1 LREPP
6 ALDHKVQQVKT
17 MAVPKRIRRPLGD
30 MGHFLCPLLGT
41 CLAYKELQKIA
52 RSFKYQ
58 GETTPYNLHTW
69 LINACQKAP
78 AVAKYVQKY
87 LTGKY
92 RVTMKLIDEFE
103 AKDLEQ
109 AWDEAVRDGQV
120 AGAFWAIMT
129 RLDMTPE
136 IIERVFGEVHMMSH
150 LQGSEVRAELK
161 KMKSL
166 TLENLHLQDRV
177 QKLTARLEGVRERRD
192 ELARTLSGLKL
203 KFTQLQRQLARAE
216 KTLQSHAAGEVLQG
230 LHHEAELL
238 RDQLAGEQRLREK
251 LERQLEN
258 FRAPAPETI
267 LPCRLAVAAEGGT
280 GDLDLP
286 EMDCPLARGEPC
298 PKACNLNILFVGGL
312 DRLTPHYR
320 SLVEEEFGATFS
332 RHDGNLRNGKAR
344 LTGMVQKADIV
355 LCPISVNSHLACLCA
370 KKFCKRLNKP
380 CLMLRKASLGTV
392 EQALRQLAAGKL
404 PHQAVQELAPVQGG
418 PQG

>member
-1 LREPP
+1 
-6 ALDHKVQQVKT
+6 
-17 MAVPKRIRRPLGD
+17 
-30 MGHFLCPLLGT
+30 
-41 CLAYKELQKIA
+41 
-52 RSFKYQ
+52 
-58 GETTPYNLHTW
+58 
-69 LINACQKAP
+69 
-78 AVAKYVQKY
+78 
-87 LTGKY
+87 
-92 RVTMKLIDEFE
+92 
-103 AKDLEQ
+103 
-109 AWDEAVRDGQV
+109 
-120 AGAFWAIMT
+120 
-129 RLDMTPE
+129 
-136 IIERVFGEVHMMSH
+136 MMSH
-150 LQGSEVRAELK
+150 LEGAEVRAELK
-161 KMKSL
+161 ELRGLSQ
-166 TLENLHLQDRV
+166 ENRRLQDRV
-177 QKLTARLEGVRERRD
+177 QKLTARLEGIREKRD
-192 ELARTLSGLKL
+192 ELGRALAELTSEFKH
-203 KFTQLQRQLARAE
+203 LQRQLARAE
-216 KTLQSHAAGEVLQG
+216 KTLQSHAAGEVVQG
-230 LHHEAELL
+230 LHRESELL

-258 FRAPAPETI
+258 FRAPALETI
-267 LPCRLAVAAEGGT
+267 LPCRLAVAAEGGI

-286 EMDCPLARGEPC
+286 DMDCPLARGEPC

-404 PHQAVQELAPVQGG
+404 PHQAVQELAPVQGE